1 MNSLRRKYTFLS
13 VISEDG
19 IGACVLRSMEPLYSL
34 AHVVVVYLHG
44 FASSPDSSKAAF
56 FAKRFAE
63 HGVRFLCPD
72 LNQPAFSTLTVTRML
87 QQLDAQISALP
98 PTDVVLIGSS
108 LGGFVA
114 VEAAARQG
122 ENPRHF
128 ISRLILLAPAVE
140 LEWDRWSEVRPGG
153 IEGWRTA
160 GHIEVFHYAQDRPEK
175 LRFEFYEDAE
185 RYQPATRRLSVPLL
199 IFQGRQDESVD
210 PNLVE
215 RFARQQSQAT
225 LHMLDD
231 THQLKNSLD
240 VIWQETAR
248 FLTLTR

>member
-1 MNSLRRKYTFLS
+1 
-13 VISEDG
+13 
-19 IGACVLRSMEPLYSL
+19 MEPLYSQ

-56 FAKRFAE
+56 FAERFAR
-63 HGVRFLCPD
+63 HGVTFLCPD
-72 LNQPAFSTLTVTRML
+72 LNQPAFAALTVTRML
-87 QQLDAQISALP
+87 RQLDAQISAVP
-98 PTDVVLIGSS
+98 PTDVVVIGSS

-122 ENPRHF
+122 TNPPHP

-140 LEWDRWSEVRPGG
+140 LEWDRWSEVWPGG
-153 IEGWRTA
+153 IEGWRNA
-160 GHIEVFHYAQDRPEK
+160 GHIEVFHYALDRPER
-175 LRFEFYEDAE
+175 LGFDFYEDAE
-185 RYQPATRRLSVPLL
+185 RYDPARRRLNLPLL

-210 PNLVE
+210 PGLVE

-240 VIWQETAR
+240 VIWHETQR
-248 FLTLTR
+248 FLGL

>member
-1 MNSLRRKYTFLS
+1 M
-13 VISEDG
+13 
-19 IGACVLRSMEPLYSL
+19 
-34 AHVVVVYLHG
+34 VVVYLHG

-56 FAKRFAE
+56 FAERFAE

-87 QQLDAQISALP
+87 QQLDTEIAALP

-114 VEAAARQG
+114 VEAAAHQD
-122 ENPRHF
+122 ENPLHP
-128 ISRLILLAPAVE
+128 IARLILLAPAVE

-153 IEGWRTA
+153 IEGWRKA

-175 LRFEFYEDAE
+175 LRFDFYEDAE
-185 RYQPATRRLSVPLL
+185 RYHPATRRLNLPLL

-210 PNLVE
+210 PDLVE
-215 RFARQQSQAT
+215 GFARRQSQAT

-248 FLTLTR
+248 FLGL